1 MRQKELGF
9 SASLKRGMAKVDI
22 DDLSGALSDYQSL
35 LKSDPRNQIVLN
47 NLASVYLELGN
58 ARKAIQNLKQ
68 SLRWAP
74 SHAPS
79 HLTMARAYM
88 LLGELE
94 RASGY
99 AQAAI
104 ELQPT
109 ISTAYALSGQIAFS
123 LRDPET
129 AKAYLQQ
136 AIKIGN
142 NDVAIREVF
151 AYV

>member
-1 MRQKELGF
+1 
-9 SASLKRGMAKVDI
+9 
-22 DDLSGALSDYQSL
+22 
-35 LKSDPRNQIVLN
+35 
-47 NLASVYLELGN
+47 
-58 ARKAIQNLKQ
+58 
-68 SLRWAP
+68 
-74 SHAPS
+74 
-79 HLTMARAYM
+79 MARAYL

-151 AYV
+151 AYVLLDLGESPQAIEQFQLVLQVSPNRISSITGVAIATAKQGDIEEAMRMLADARNVYPNDPRIERAIQLISQMRNSP